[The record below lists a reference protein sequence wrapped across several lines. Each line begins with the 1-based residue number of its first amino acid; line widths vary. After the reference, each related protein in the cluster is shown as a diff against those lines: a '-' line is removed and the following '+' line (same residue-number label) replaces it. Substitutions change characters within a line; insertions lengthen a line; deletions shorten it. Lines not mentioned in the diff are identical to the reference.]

1 MNAKH
6 PKPLTPVV
14 PEEPAPVKTGAG
26 THPPLHDAEIDE
38 AVEVLENGGVAAI
51 PTDTVYGLAAHGLD
65 PAAVARVFEA
75 KGRPA
80 GMALPLLLSGTH
92 DLSRCCMDV
101 PGSALRLAGA
111 FWPGSLT
118 LVLRRAGAVPDAV
131 TSGGDTVAVR
141 VPDHPVPREIARRL
155 GSPITGTS
163 ANRSGLPPATTAAE
177 AREQLGARVD
187 YVLDGGLARSG
198 VPSTVLDLTGA
209 EPAIVRPGAVSAG
222 AIAEA
227 LGTPVN
233 VAGKPPSA

>member
-6 PKPLTPVV
+6 PKPLTSVV

-26 THPPLHDAEIDE
+26 TRTPLRDAEIDE
-38 AVEVLENGGVAAI
+38 AVEVLRNGGVAAI

-75 KGRPA
+75 KGRPP
-80 GMALPLLLSGTH
+80 GMALPLLLSDVH
-92 DLSRCCMDV
+92 DLPLCCVDV
-101 PGSALRLAGA
+101 PASARWLADA

-118 LVLRRAGAVPDAV
+118 LVLRRTDAVPDTV
-131 TSGGDTVAVR
+131 TAGGDTVAVR
-141 VPDHPVPREIARRL
+141 VPDHPVPREVARRL

-177 AREQLGARVD
+177 VRDQLGGRVD
-187 YVLDGGLARSG
+187 YVLDGGPARSG
-198 VPSTVLDLTGA
+198 VPSTVLDLTGP
-209 EPAIVRPGAVSAG
+209 EPVIVRPGAVSAG

-227 LGTPVN
+227 LGTPVEIPT
-233 VAGKPPSA
+233 GL